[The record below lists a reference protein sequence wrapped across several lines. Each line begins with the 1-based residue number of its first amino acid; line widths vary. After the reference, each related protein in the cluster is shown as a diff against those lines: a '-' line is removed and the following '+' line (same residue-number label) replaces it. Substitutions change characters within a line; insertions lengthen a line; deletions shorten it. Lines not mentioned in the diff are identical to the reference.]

1 MTFALLFALGSQTII
16 TVDQKS
22 SNAQFFGL
30 VLSWLTKTNEINLRT
45 ENEYKDFNLFSKQ
58 FQSKCIFMLAQKSV
72 ETTHFL
78 H

>member
-1 MTFALLFALGSQTII
+1 MIFALLFALGSQTII

-45 ENEYKDFNLFSKQ
+45 ENEYKDFNLF
-58 FQSKCIFMLAQKSV
+58 IF
-72 ETTHFL
+72 
-78 H
+78 